1 MIKNYIKIAWRNLWK
16 NKTFS
21 FLNITALAIG
31 MGSAILI
38 LLWISNEISF
48 DKFHKNKEY
57 IYEAWNRGAFD
68 GKLQCWN
75 TTPKIL
81 GPTMKVE
88 FPEIGQFARANRQWF
103 VTSVG
108 DKKISALA
116 LITDPSFL
124 SIFSF
129 TLLEGNSQTVLNNL
143 YSMVITEKMAKKMF
157 GNKPAMNQIIKI
169 DRDNFTVTG
178 ILKDLPSN
186 TRFEFDYLLP
196 WAFMKKIGEDD
207 AYWGNNSVNTF
218 VQLKPNVDPDILNT
232 KIKDITITHSGHK
245 EEQEVFL
252 HPLSK
257 WHLYTRFENGKVAGG
272 QIETVRMFG
281 IVATFI
287 LLIACINF
295 MILSTARSEKRAKEV
310 GIRKV
315 AGAYK
320 GLLVIQFLGES
331 LFIAIISWVVALMLV
346 QLFIPS
352 FNLLVGKQLLIPYT
366 SIYFWLASVLF
377 IAVTAALAGSYPAFF
392 LSSFQPV
399 AVLKGTFKKVNA
411 LVTPRK
417 VLVVVQF
424 TFAIV
429 LIISTLVVTD
439 QIHYAQN
446 RDTGY
451 DRSRLIYHFL
461 TGDLNKHYSSLRNE
475 LLTSGLAKHISRTSS
490 PLTEGWSDSWD
501 FIWQG
506 KPPDD
511 KTDFD
516 NYAADEG
523 LVKTAG
529 LTIID
534 GRDMNLSEFPTD
546 SSAMLL
552 NEMAAK
558 AMGFKNPLGQIVQNG
573 DKQYHVVGVIKDFVL
588 RSPYDPISPMVISG
602 SQGGNM
608 FNVVNIKMGESN
620 SIAQNIKKIEQVFK
634 KYNPDYPFEY
644 HFVDEQYAK
653 KFEGTQRTASLA
665 ALFAGLTI
673 LISCLGLFGLASFIA
688 AQRTKEIGL
697 RKVLGASVFNL
708 WQMLSKDFVGLI
720 IISLLIAT
728 PTAYYFMHNWLQNFA
743 YRAPLS
749 LWTFILAGLGALFIT
764 LLTISYQSI
773 KAALANPVKSLRTE

>member
-57 IYEAWNRGAFD
+57 IYEAWNRGIFD
-68 GKLQCWN
+68 GKLQCWS

-81 GPTMKVE
+81 GPTMKLE
-88 FPEIGQFARANRQWF
+88 FPEIAQFARANRQWF

-129 TLLEGNSQTVLNNL
+129 TLLEGNPQTVLNNL

-169 DRDNFTVTG
+169 DRNNFTVTG

-196 WAFMKKIGEDD
+196 WAFLKKIGEDD
-207 AYWGNNSVNTF
+207 AYWGNNSINTF
-218 VQLKPNVDPDILNT
+218 VQLKPNVNPNILNT
-232 KIKDITITHSGHK
+232 KIKDIIITHSGYK

-281 IVATFI
+281 IVAIFI

-331 LFIAIISWVVALMLV
+331 LFIAIISWMVALMLV
-346 QLFIPS
+346 QLFISS
-352 FNLLVGKQLLIPYT
+352 FNLLVGKQLSIPYT

-377 IAVTAALAGSYPAFF
+377 VAVTAALAGSYPAFY

-439 QIHYAQN
+439 QIRYAQN

-451 DRSRLIYHFL
+451 DRSKLIYHFL
-461 TGDLNKHYSSLRNE
+461 TGDLNKHYPSLKNE
-475 LLTSGLAKHISRTSS
+475 LLTSGLAKYISRTSS

-546 SSAMLL
+546 SSAMLI
-552 NEMAAK
+552 NEMASK
-558 AMGFKNPLGQIVQNG
+558 AMGFKNPIGQIVRNG

-608 FNVVNIKMGESN
+608 FNVV
-620 SIAQNIKKIEQVFK
+620 
-634 KYNPDYPFEY
+634 
-644 HFVDEQYAK
+644 
-653 KFEGTQRTASLA
+653 
-665 ALFAGLTI
+665 I
-673 LISCLGLFGLASFIA
+673 LHKG
-688 AQRTKEIGL
+688 
-697 RKVLGASVFNL
+697 
-708 WQMLSKDFVGLI
+708 
-720 IISLLIAT
+720 
-728 PTAYYFMHNWLQNFA
+728 
-743 YRAPLS
+743 
-749 LWTFILAGLGALFIT
+749 
-764 LLTISYQSI
+764 
-773 KAALANPVKSLRTE
+773 